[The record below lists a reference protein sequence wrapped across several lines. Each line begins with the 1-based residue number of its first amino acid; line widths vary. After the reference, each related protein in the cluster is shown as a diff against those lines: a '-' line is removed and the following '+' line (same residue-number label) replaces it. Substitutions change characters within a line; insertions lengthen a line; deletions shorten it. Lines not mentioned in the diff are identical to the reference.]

1 MISPILNLKK
11 SPNLI
16 QNIIWC
22 EASFYKLKKL
32 IGKEGGRKIEDMMI
46 SKVKSKQGEHDLE
59 KCHDKYLTSKQD
71 VF

>member
-1 MISPILNLKK
+1 MT
-11 SPNLI
+11 

-46 SKVKSKQGEHDLE
+46 SKVKSKQGEDDLE
-59 KCHDKYLTSKQD
+59 KWHEKYLTSKQD